1 MKCIGRA
8 VGKYRLW
15 ILITCTLY
23 NLTISKRQIHATVE
37 KGTYWLAISQW
48 GKKTDLLSN
57 ILERNLDIK
66 QAINCS
72 NPVQCVDF
80 EMLHI

>member
-1 MKCIGRA
+1 MLQWRRGHTE
-8 VGKYRLW
+8 W
-15 ILITCTLY
+15 LY
-23 NLTISKRQIHATVE
+23 HNEVKQ
-37 KGTYWLAISQW
+37 
-48 GKKTDLLSN
+48 TDLLFN